1 MYFYCLLKHISEVK
15 LKHAKYSFKI
25 YPLKCNIW
33 KVSKALIF
41 TKPLVWETLC
51 TFIHREEGRLQQGSF
66 KKTLFYFMV
75 YVLLCVREE
84 MRYRISRNE
93 MCKVYEQTQ
102 GVNQTFHAN
111 VYCRE
116 IKCGFKKDLLIG
128 LEGNKRKNEALPFV
142 NLMRNTLF
150 SIVEEKK
157 NLLFL
162 KYCH

>member
-1 MYFYCLLKHISEVK
+1 
-15 LKHAKYSFKI
+15 
-25 YPLKCNIW
+25 
-33 KVSKALIF
+33 
-41 TKPLVWETLC
+41 
-51 TFIHREEGRLQQGSF
+51 
-66 KKTLFYFMV
+66 MV

-93 MCKVYEQTQ
+93 MFKVYEQTQ

-128 LEGNKRKNEALPFV
+128 LEGNKRKNEALSFV

-157 NLLFL
+157 NLLPQILSLTVWYLIFNTSTV
-162 KYCH
+162 